1 MVCELNAILES
12 DLAGVRRYLV
22 QVVERNISER
32 TSQTNRRKKQSSVEQ
47 SSEYQCILECDA
59 LVVDASGGLIKS
71 DEETRK
77 YWTINNLF
85 EKAHY
90 PLTLRP
96 SRSASP
102 CPHTEA

>member
-1 MVCELNAILES
+1 M
-12 DLAGVRRYLV
+12 R
-22 QVVERNISER
+22 VERR
-32 TSQTNRRKKQSSVEQ
+32 GGVE
-47 SSEYQCILECDA
+47 EELTRDA

-77 YWTINNLF
+77 YQRVSNLF
-85 EKAHY
+85 EKAHH